1 MAKILSTER
10 VIEYSV
16 EFKVKVVELTLQ
28 LECDITQIAS
38 ILDLHPVMVYRWRQ
52 EYREG
57 KFILKPTRKIHM
69 TKPTPSSPK
78 TKEKTSEVERLR
90 KQVVNLKKENSFLKK
105 WQRYLKD
112 QKQHD
117 SDL

>member
-52 EYREG
+52 
-57 KFILKPTRKIHM
+57 
-69 TKPTPSSPK
+69 
-78 TKEKTSEVERLR
+78 
-90 KQVVNLKKENSFLKK
+90 
-105 WQRYLKD
+105 
-112 QKQHD
+112 
-117 SDL
+117 